1 MKVYVSWA
9 SVKEAESG
17 ALVLGEW
24 ADSLNKQA
32 DKDKDKELLES
43 LKLVNTLPEYE
54 DYLSVQADAPQYDN
68 INQDLLAVSI
78 STPQLGRTVKYQLSK
93 RLAGAGKLSVALA
106 VRSHLLKTF
115 SGEWEYDSEKP
126 KGNVTLVGLP
136 GIRQFLQTLQQAT
149 AVTGNP
155 FPPCFDKAQVLV
167 LPDNVHQVLDAAAV
181 NSPDDVKQKYV
192 KVLTGWRPR
201 ASASRDNLVAVSYG
215 MLMGWEVNTDGDIF

>member
-9 SVKEAESG
+9 SVKEAEIG
-17 ALVLGEW
+17 AVKLGEW
-24 ADSLNKQA
+24 ADSLSPKA
-32 DKDKDKELLES
+32 DKDLITS
-43 LKLVNTLPEYE
+43 LKLSNTMPEYE
-54 DYLSVQADAPQYDN
+54 EYLAVQADAPQYDP

-93 RLAGAGKLSVALA
+93 RLSGAGKLSVALA

-136 GIRQFLQTLQQAT
+136 GIHQFLQNLQHAT
-149 AVTGNP
+149 AAMGSP
-155 FPPCFDKAQVLV
+155 FPPCFSKTKVLT
-167 LPDNVHQVLDAAAV
+167 LPNNTKSVLDAAAV
-181 NSPDDVKQKYV
+181 NSEDDVKEKYV
-192 KVLTGWRPR
+192 KVLTGWHPT

-215 MLMGWEVNTDGDIF
+215 MLMGWEVNTDGQLF